1 MKDIHQE
8 EAIALIEEGNRLTYE
23 EIVKI
28 REQRLAKMI
37 RYARENSNFY
47 RELYKELPENPRL
60 TDLPIVRK
68 NELTSRMKDWITDP
82 EFSEEELTAYL
93 GSIDN
98 LEQPFMGKYSV
109 STTSGTTGVP
119 LRMIR
124 DNNHLVIN
132 GAMMQV
138 RFYKGEMFKDI
149 PELGRKET
157 KYASIIATGGYH
169 AAYTGFERTKK
180 ALAKEGYENVMEA
193 ISIVESLEKMVEK
206 LNEFQPEVVTG
217 YPSVLDVLSFE
228 QQAGRLRITP
238 KAILC
243 SAEQLTE
250 PARVRITERFHC
262 PVGNVFCSTEGGE
275 IALLCS
281 QGRMHVNADWIIIE
295 PIDKNGNP
303 AAPGTISEGVLLTN
317 LMNKVQPIIRYFVDD
332 CVMMH
337 DEKCTCGSPLPYMDI
352 LGRTDDIPDFRGNKG
367 RIKLS
372 PIVFFN
378 EIVDIKGIA
387 MYQFGQRSL
396 EELVMRV
403 LYSNNVEPEE
413 VNQQITDKIKSVFK
427 THNLGNV
434 RFEIVKEEPLRAA
447 RGHKMRTYIKEFQT
461 GE

>member
-1 MKDIHQE
+1 MQDIRQE
-8 EAIALIEEGNRLTYE
+8 EAVALIEEANRMTYGD
-23 EIVKI
+23 ILKI
-28 REQRLAKMI
+28 REQRLAEMI
-37 RYARENSNFY
+37 RYAREHSRFY
-47 RELYKELPENPRL
+47 RERYEGLPENPGL

-68 NELTSRMKDWITDP
+68 KELTARMQDWITDSD
-82 EFSEEELTAYL
+82 FSEEELTAYL
-93 GSIDN
+93 SSIDN

-119 LRMIR
+119 LRMMR

-132 GAMMQV
+132 SAMMQV
-138 RFYKGEMFKDI
+138 RFYHGDLFKDI
-149 PELGRKET
+149 PELSKKGT
-157 KYASIIATGGYH
+157 KYASIIAIGGYH
-169 AAYTGFERTKK
+169 AAYTSFERTKK
-180 ALAKEGYENVMEA
+180 ALAEEGYKQVMEA
-193 ISIVESLEKMVEK
+193 ISIVEPLAKMVEK

-228 QQAGRLRITP
+228 QLAGRLKIAP

-250 PARVRITERFHC
+250 PAWLRITERFQC

-281 QGRMHVNADWIIIE
+281 HGRMHVNADWIILE

-303 AAPGTISEGVLLTN
+303 AAPGTISEGVLVTN
-317 LMNKVQPIIRYFVDD
+317 LMNKVQPIIRYYVDD

-337 DEKCTCGSPLPYMDI
+337 EEKCACGSPLPYMDV
-352 LGRTDDIPDFRGNKG
+352 LGRTDDMPEFVGNKG
-367 RIKLS
+367 RIRLS

-387 MYQFGQRSL
+387 IYQFGQRSL
-396 EELVMRV
+396 EELAMRV
-403 LYSNNVEPEE
+403 LYLDNADPEE
-413 VNQQITDKIKSVFK
+413 VNRQITDKIKSVFE
-427 THNLGNV
+427 THSLENV
-434 RFEIVKEEPLRAA
+434 KFEIMNEEPLRAA
-447 RGHKMRTYIKEFQT
+447 RGHKMRPYIKEFQT